1 MTVQPSAA
9 QRMAALQGSLVDPNS
24 EEFAAKF
31 KMCLYGTSG
40 VGKTVE
46 AIHLA
51 HLIKE
56 EGKKVLHIDTSE
68 GYISLFNHPQLMKPE
83 NYQRM
88 LYKGLSQITDLVEA
102 IQAGAGGFDV
112 YDTLVFDE
120 FSTSAKKFLHVVL
133 DANKLSDSLTKA
145 PEFKEW
151 GIMSRHIEGTIWK
164 LLELKDTHNIF
175 FLAHERWKEDK
186 ATKAKSYAPSFMDSI
201 EGPVKENCHV
211 VARMEAEVT
220 NMTGAPVYNRTLQ
233 VHPTRIVTAKSRVGE
248 LDIKVSPARLNER
261 VVEWLASGG
270 KLVEST
276 GILEDTRVLDST
288 FAEQDVNFTG
298 FEITESD

>member
-1 MTVQPSAA
+1 MATAA
-9 QRMAALQGSLVDPNS
+9 ERLADLQGALADTD
-24 EEFAAKF
+24 EYAARFKF
-31 KMCLYGTSG
+31 LLYGSSG

-51 HLIKE
+51 HLLKA
-56 EGKKVLHIDTSE
+56 EGKKVLHIDTGE

-88 LYKGLSQITDLVEA
+88 LYKGLSQIETLVEV
-102 IQAGAGGFDV
+102 IQAGAGGFDA

-120 FSTSAKKFLHVVL
+120 FSTSTKQFLHIVL
-133 DANKLSDSLTKA
+133 EANNLKGSLTKA

-151 GIMSRHIEGTIWK
+151 GIMSRNIEGTIWK
-164 LLELKDTHNIF
+164 LLELKDTHNIIF
-175 FLAHERWKEDK
+175 IAHEKWKEDK
-186 ATKAKSYAPSFMDSI
+186 ATKAKMYAPSFMDSI

-220 NMTGAPVYNRTLQ
+220 NTNGAPIYNRTLQ
-233 VHPTRIVTAKSRVGE
+233 VHPTKIVTAKSRVGD
-248 LDIKVSPARLNER
+248 LDIKVPVHRFNER

-270 KLVEST
+270 KLET
-276 GILEDTRVLDST
+276 GTGAIEDAVALDSKYVD
-288 FAEQDVNFTG
+288 QDANFSG
-298 FEITESD
+298 FEITEE